1 MGDALQCAIARHTH
15 ETQCALQA
23 SDEVMEAWA
32 AIRDFAGTG
41 EGEGLDRKEIEV
53 PSSLDVTEVGPGAG
67 LADQSFSIMG
77 RSIVI
82 PFSEMNRFIAIFGY
96 AIMVIAWIGAWRII
110 VGAF

>member
-1 MGDALQCAIARHTH
+1 
-15 ETQCALQA
+15 
-23 SDEVMEAWA
+23 MEAWA

-41 EGEGLDRKEIEV
+41 EGEGLDRKQIDV
-53 PSSLDVTEVGPGAG
+53 PTSLDVIEVGPGGG
-67 LADQSFSIMG
+67 LSDETFSIMG